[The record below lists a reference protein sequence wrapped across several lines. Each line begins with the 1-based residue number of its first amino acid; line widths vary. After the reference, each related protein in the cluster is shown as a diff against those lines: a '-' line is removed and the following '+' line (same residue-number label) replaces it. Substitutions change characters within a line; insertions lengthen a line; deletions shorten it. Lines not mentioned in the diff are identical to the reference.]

1 MELKDKILAAQD
13 LDAELLEVP
22 EWDVTIEVRSPT
34 AGDRARLLTQFVN
47 PESGVVENDKMQAAV
62 AVMCC
67 FDPESG
73 ERLFDEEDIPA
84 LMEKAA
90 KPVER
95 IFRAGNRL
103 SGLTEDI
110 VDEGKDS

>member
-13 LDAELLEVP
+13 LDAEMLEIP
-22 EWDVTIEVRSPT
+22 EWDVIIEVRSPT

-47 PESGVVENDKMQAAV
+47 PDSGVVENDKMQAAV

-73 ERLFDEEDIPA
+73 ERLFDEDDIPA
-84 LMEKAA
+84 LMAKAA
-90 KPVER
+90 RPVER
-95 IFRAGNRL
+95 IFRVGNRL
-103 SGLTEDI
+103 SGLTEDVI
-110 VDEGKDS
+110 DEGKDS